1 MIDYARLA
9 REARAL
15 SPLVTDAD
23 LAASVRSLARGRGV
37 TYDGVEGG
45 TLLVRE
51 LLAALDVPPRGPEE
65 HRPLAAQALDL
76 AAEPTV
82 GSPSRARVDF
92 TSLFVDHEGEGP
104 LYPPAAP
111 SAERPRARARLLSR
125 WAEHQAALGRA
136 ADDDALAARTA
147 RTFHGVDETETLALS
162 SRAERLLLPDHGPRH
177 AEHAELDLD
186 EVRAFLHE
194 RELDLARVTVAP
206 GRIERLWIEPA
217 RRHAVAIALT
227 LDASTRSVFFT
238 VRADDPAPFAGELE
252 ARFRTEPYDELLRDV
267 ERARLE
273 RDEGS
278 LARAIVRMA
287 LGAPHH
293 VEPRGLTILSDAL
306 RDPSAALKS
315 AALVGAGVVRW
326 LELHDAVVRQKGD
339 DDPGVAL
346 LAEQIAPLLDP
357 QIG

>member
-37 TYDGVEGG
+37 SYEGVEGA

-82 GSPSRARVDF
+82 GSPSRARVDLA
-92 TSLFVDHEGEGP
+92 SLFVDHEREGP
-104 LYPPAAP
+104 LYPPAAAP
-111 SAERPRARARLLSR
+111 EARARATARLRAR

-136 ADDDALAARTA
+136 ADDEALAARTA

-162 SRAERLLLPDHGPRH
+162 PRAERLLLPDHGPRH

-194 RELDLARVTVAP
+194 RELDLSRVTVTP
-206 GRIERLWIEPA
+206 GRVERLWVEPA
-217 RRHAVAIALT
+217 RRHAVAVALT
-227 LDASTRSVFFT
+227 LDATLRSVFFT
-238 VRADDPAPFAGELE
+238 VRADAPEPFAAELA
-252 ARFRTEPYDELLRDV
+252 ARFRTEPYDELLADV
-267 ERARLE
+267 ERARS
-273 RDEGS
+273 DEGAR
-278 LARAIVRMA
+278 ARAIVRMA
-287 LGAPHH
+287 LGAPHAA
-293 VEPRGLTILSDAL
+293 EPRAL
-306 RDPSAALKS
+306 ALFDEALHAESAALKS

-326 LELHDAVVRQKGD
+326 LELHDPVVRQKGD
-339 DDPGVAL
+339 DDPEVAA
-346 LAEQIAPLLDP
+346 LAEQIAPLFDP
-357 QIG
+357 RIG